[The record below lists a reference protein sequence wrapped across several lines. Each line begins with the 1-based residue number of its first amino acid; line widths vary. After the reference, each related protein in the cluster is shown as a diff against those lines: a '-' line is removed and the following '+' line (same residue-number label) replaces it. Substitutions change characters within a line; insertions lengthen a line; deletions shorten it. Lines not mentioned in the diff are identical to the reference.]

1 MVNFRK
7 FTKFIFWVVKSL
19 ISLLVQTEAKILEQ
33 CTIQP
38 IFFHTYLQS
47 LRFSMFNTMHLM
59 SDPEGNSQFCFLESS
74 DVSLDFVSGNIRTRG
89 KKKTNWFPEGPDIK
103 CFVIYLAFHFSS
115 NKRITGVNQSSRL
128 GTYNNT
134 NLILKTTE

>member
-89 KKKTNWFPEGPDIK
+89 KTKLTGSPRDLTLSVLLYFQTFTPTYFN
-103 CFVIYLAFHFSS
+103 S
-115 NKRITGVNQSSRL
+115 NKRIRLRGANQNS
-128 GTYNNT
+128 
-134 NLILKTTE
+134 TTRYL